1 MVDPDLVKTLIKCE
15 EASKHTKG
23 HPEITGAMLASLY
36 ALKSLDEINDMFDSV
51 LCGYHTSL
59 KHSIDEA
66 LEGQDP
72 AIIDAFNQIITCLA
86 KFGTIVAKM
95 LDETNFTFLYATIAG
110 TDHNDEE
117 D

>member
-15 EASKHTKG
+15 EASKHTEG

-36 ALKSLDEINDMFDSV
+36 ALKSLDEINDMFESV
-51 LCGYHTSL
+51 LCAYHSSL
-59 KHSIDEA
+59 KNSIDKA

-72 AIIDAFNQIITCLA
+72 AIIDAFNQIVTCLA
-86 KFGTIVAKM
+86 KFGDVVEKM
-95 LDETNFTFLYATIAG
+95 LDETNFTFLCATIAG
-110 TDHNDEE
+110 MNHNDEE